1 MLVSKDFE
9 RRSDMRI
16 KAKESKWRRREFLEL
31 GATTTAMMTLGDMG
45 APDRA
50 GKRMEQSARTVFR
63 TSLCDLLGIEYPIIQ
78 AGMSG
83 VAGPEL
89 VAEVS
94 KAGGLG
100 ILTGALTPPDQLR
113 EKIRRIRKLTD
124 RPFGVNLLLHTD
136 LLPPK
141 DPARIPDELVNKVQA
156 QLNRFR
162 GRLGIAKSASRPGAI
177 PDLVN
182 AAFEVILE
190 ERVPVWSIGLGNP
203 TSEMV
208 ARCRERGIKI
218 IAMVATVDDA
228 KAVAAS
234 GVDAVVAQGG
244 EAGGHRSTWVKRE
257 SREQANIG
265 GMALIPQIV
274 DALRTPVIAAGGIT
288 DGRGIAAAL
297 ALGASG
303 VLIGTRF
310 IATRES
316 GAPDFYKQSLLKAN
330 SDATTVTDKYT
341 GMYARVLR
349 NAFTEEYEAS
359 GAPAFPPF
367 FQFLAIGD
375 IVKASTEK
383 EIGEY
388 IPMYAGQGAGSMR
401 DLPRAADVVRS
412 LIREAQAVL
421 TGLQQ
426 RVRSA

>member
-1 MLVSKDFE
+1 
-9 RRSDMRI
+9 MRVNS
-16 KAKESKWRRREFLEL
+16 KESKLRRREFLEL
-31 GATTTAMMTLGDMG
+31 GATTTAMAALGDIG
-45 APDRA
+45 PAER
-50 GKRMEQSARTVFR
+50 GEKRMEQSARPVFR
-63 TSLCDLLGIEYPIIQ
+63 TSLCDLFGIEYPIIQ

-94 KAGGLG
+94 NAGGLG
-100 ILTGALTPPDQLR
+100 ILTGALTPPAELR

-136 LLPPK
+136 LRPPK
-141 DPARIPDELVNKVQA
+141 DASRIPDELVAKVQA

-162 GRLGIAKSASRPGAI
+162 ERLGIARSATRLGAI

-182 AAFEVILE
+182 SAFEIILE

-203 TSEMV
+203 TPEMV

-218 IAMVATVDDA
+218 IAMVATVGDA
-228 KAVAAS
+228 KTVAAS

-257 SREQANIG
+257 SRELANIG

-274 DALRTPVIAAGGIT
+274 DAVRIPVIAAGGIT

-303 VLIGTRF
+303 AMVGTRF

-316 GAPDFYKQSLLKAN
+316 GAPDFYKQTLLKSD
-330 SDATTVTDKYT
+330 SDATTVTDKFT

-349 NAFTEEYEAS
+349 NALTEEYEAS
-359 GAPAFPPF
+359 GAPVFPPF
-367 FQFLAIGD
+367 FQFLAMGD
-375 IVKASTEK
+375 IVKATTEK
-383 EIGEY
+383 GSGEY
-388 IPMYAGQGAGSMR
+388 FPMYAGQGVGSLR
-401 DLPRAADVVRS
+401 DLPRAADVVQS
-412 LIREAQAVL
+412 LVREAQAII
-421 TGLQQ
+421 TGL
-426 RVRSA
+426 RAHAR

>member
-1 MLVSKDFE
+1 
-9 RRSDMRI
+9 MRVNL
-16 KAKESKWRRREFLEL
+16 KESKWRRREFLEL
-31 GATTTAMMTLGDMG
+31 GATTTAMAALGDTG
-45 APDRA
+45 PADRA
-50 GKRMEQSARTVFR
+50 EKRMEQSARPVFR
-63 TSLCDLLGIEYPIIQ
+63 TSLCDLLGVEYPIIQ

-94 KAGGLG
+94 NAGGLG
-100 ILTGALTPPDQLR
+100 ILTGALTPPAELR

-136 LLPPK
+136 LRPPK
-141 DPARIPDELVNKVQA
+141 DASRIPDELVAKVQT

-162 GRLGIAKSASRPGAI
+162 ERLGIAKNATRPGAI

-182 AAFEVILE
+182 GAFEIILE
-190 ERVPVWSIGLGNP
+190 ERAPVWSIGLGNP
-203 TSEMV
+203 TPEMV

-274 DALRTPVIAAGGIT
+274 DAVRTPVIAAGGIT

-303 VLIGTRF
+303 SMIGTRF

-316 GAPDFYKQSLLKAN
+316 GAPDFYKQALLKAN
-330 SDATTVTDKYT
+330 SDATTVTDKFT

-367 FQFLAIGD
+367 FQFLAMGA
-375 IVKASTEK
+375 IVKATTERGS
-383 EIGEY
+383 GEY
-388 IPMYAGQGAGSMR
+388 FPMYAGQGVGSLR
-401 DLPRAADVVRS
+401 DLPRAADVVQS
-412 LIREAQAVL
+412 LVREAQAVI

>member
-1 MLVSKDFE
+1 
-9 RRSDMRI
+9 MRLNS
-16 KAKESKWRRREFLEL
+16 KESVWRRRKFLEL
-31 GATTTAMMTLGDMG
+31 GATTTAMAALGG
-45 APDRA
+45 IGPADRVE
-50 GKRMEQSARTVFR
+50 KRIEQSARPVFR
-63 TSLCDLLGIEYPIIQ
+63 TSLCDLLGVEYPIIQ

-94 KAGGLG
+94 NAGGLG
-100 ILTGALTPPDQLR
+100 ILTGALTPPAELR
-113 EKIRRIRKLTD
+113 EKIRRIRNLTD

-136 LLPPK
+136 LRPPK
-141 DPARIPDELVNKVQA
+141 DASRISNELVAKAQA

-162 GRLGIAKSASRPGAI
+162 ERLGIAKSAARPGAI

-182 AAFEVILE
+182 AAFEVVLE

-203 TSEMV
+203 APEMV

-228 KAVAAS
+228 KAVGAS

-274 DALRTPVIAAGGIT
+274 DAVRTPVIAAGGIT
-288 DGRGIAAAL
+288 DGRGIAASL

-303 VLIGTRF
+303 AMIGTRF

-316 GAPDFYKQSLLKAN
+316 GAPDFYKQALLKAD
-330 SDATTVTDKYT
+330 SDVTTVTDKFT

-359 GAPAFPPF
+359 GAPAFPSF
-367 FQFLAIGD
+367 FQFLAMGD
-375 IVKASTEK
+375 IIKASMEK
-383 EIGEY
+383 GSGEY
-388 IPMYAGQGAGSMR
+388 FPMYAGQGAGSLR
-401 DLPRAADVVRS
+401 DLPRASDVVQS
-412 LIREAQAVL
+412 LVREAQAVIV
-421 TGLQQ
+421 GLQQ

>member
-1 MLVSKDFE
+1 MQ
-9 RRSDMRI
+9 RNP
-16 KAKESKWRRREFLEL
+16 KESGWRRRKFLEL
-31 GATTTAMMTLGDMG
+31 GATTTAMAALGDIG
-45 APDRA
+45 PADRA
-50 GKRMEQSARTVFR
+50 EKRTEQGAKPVFR
-63 TSLCDLLGIEYPIIQ
+63 TPLCDLLGVEYPIIQ

-94 KAGGLG
+94 NAGGLG
-100 ILTGALTPPDQLR
+100 ILTGALTPPAELR

-124 RPFGVNLLLHTD
+124 RPFGVNLLLQTE
-136 LLPPK
+136 LRPPK
-141 DPARIPDELVNKVQA
+141 DPARIPDELVAKVQA
-156 QLNRFR
+156 QLNSFR
-162 GRLGIAKSASRPGAI
+162 ERLGIAKSASRPGVI

-203 TSEMV
+203 TPEMV
-208 ARCRERGIKI
+208 GRCRERGIKV

-274 DALRTPVIAAGGIT
+274 DAVRTPVIAAGGIT

-316 GAPDFYKQSLLKAN
+316 GAPTFYKQALLKAG
-330 SDATTVTDKYT
+330 SDATTVTDKFT

-349 NAFTEEYEAS
+349 NAFTEEYESS
-359 GAPAFPPF
+359 GAPVFPPF
-367 FQFLAIGD
+367 FQFLAMGD
-375 IVKASTEK
+375 IVKATTEK
-383 EIGEY
+383 GSGEY
-388 IPMYAGQGAGSMR
+388 FPMYAGQGVGSLR
-401 DLPRAADVVRS
+401 DLPGAAEVVMS
-412 LIREAQAVL
+412 LVREAQAVIAV
-421 TGLQQ
+421 LQQ
-426 RVRSA
+426 RVRSV

>member
-1 MLVSKDFE
+1 
-9 RRSDMRI
+9 MRI
-16 KAKESKWRRREFLEL
+16 NAKIPKWRRREFLEL
-31 GATTTAMMTLGDMG
+31 GATTTAMAALSGIG
-45 APDRA
+45 PAERA
-50 GKRMEQSARTVFR
+50 DNGMEQSARPVFR
-63 TSLCDLLGIEYPIIQ
+63 TTLCDLLGVEYPIIQ

-94 KAGGLG
+94 NAGGLG
-100 ILTGALTPPDQLR
+100 VLTGALTPPAELR

-136 LLPPK
+136 LRPPK
-141 DPARIPDELVNKVQA
+141 DPARITDELVNKVQA

-162 GRLGIAKSASRPGAI
+162 ERLGIAKSASRPGAI

-190 ERVPVWSIGLGNP
+190 ERVPVWSVGLGNP
-203 TSEMV
+203 APDMV

-257 SREQANIG
+257 SRERANIG
-265 GMALIPQIV
+265 GIALIPQIV
-274 DALRTPVIAAGGIT
+274 DAVRMPVIAAGGIT
-288 DGRGIAAAL
+288 DGRGVAAAL

-316 GAPDFYKQSLLKAN
+316 GAPDFYKQALLKADG
-330 SDATTVTDKYT
+330 DATTVTDKFT

-349 NAFTEEYEAS
+349 NTFTEEYEAS

-367 FQFLAIGD
+367 FQFLAMGD
-375 IVKASTEK
+375 VVKASTEK
-383 EIGEY
+383 GIGEY
-388 IPMYAGQGAGSMR
+388 VPMYAGQGAGSVR
-401 DLPRAADVVRS
+401 DLPRAADVMQS
-412 LIREAQAVL
+412 LIREAQSVL
-421 TGLQQ
+421 TGLEQ